1 MYNERVMEG
10 LRKEARQRIELE
22 HQRKV
27 NKVSSE
33 SYRKVR
39 AAQVENQERFALI
52 KQQEAR

>member
-39 AAQVENQERFALI
+39 AAQVEN
-52 KQQEAR
+52 